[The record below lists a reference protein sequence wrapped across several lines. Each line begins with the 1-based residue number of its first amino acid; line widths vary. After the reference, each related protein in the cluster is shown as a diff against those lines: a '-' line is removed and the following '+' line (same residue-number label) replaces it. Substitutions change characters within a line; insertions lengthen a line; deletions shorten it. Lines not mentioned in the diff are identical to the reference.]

1 MVIKLPIGKNQWRK
15 LGALKGESRETNK
28 DHTEELSAS
37 IQWEFKNSHRHFYI
51 LEQLDY
57 SAIKYDYK
65 AHFTWYL
72 GKNSLPGFEN

>member
-37 IQWEFKNSHRHFYI
+37 I
-51 LEQLDY
+51 
-57 SAIKYDYK
+57 
-65 AHFTWYL
+65 
-72 GKNSLPGFEN
+72 